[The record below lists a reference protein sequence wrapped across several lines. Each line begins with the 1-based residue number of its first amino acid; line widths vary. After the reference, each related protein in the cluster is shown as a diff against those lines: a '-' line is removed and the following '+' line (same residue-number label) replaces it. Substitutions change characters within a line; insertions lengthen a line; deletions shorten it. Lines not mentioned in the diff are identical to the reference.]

1 MAGRRTSDDLKEV
14 IRDFRRDQVIDVARR
29 LFGERGST
37 DVSMDEIASEA
48 GVARSTVYVYF
59 ANRDELLRACLQR
72 MHAQL
77 TDGIARTWEREAEP
91 AQRLGRLIEEML
103 ARVDDSPAFFRLALV
118 TQGTPDRGAEAVG
131 TELALISLSIAELIR
146 DVVVE
151 GIEPWSVPAHRP
163 RSGHHPHRP
172 AGLRSDGRPGRGARH
187 PRPGTRP
194 RPTPCSSSSTACR
207 PETST
212 GHPLHTPFAGS
223 RSGGDRHGGP
233 DRRWSP
239 IT

>member
-1 MAGRRTSDDLKEV
+1 MSGRRTSDDLKEV

-77 TDGIARTWEREAEP
+77 TEGIARTWEQRAEP
-91 AQRLGRLIEEML
+91 ARRLERLIEEML
-103 ARVDDSPAFFRLALV
+103 ARVDDSPAFFRLALI
-118 TQGTPDRGAEAVG
+118 TQGTPDRGAVAVG

-146 DVVVE
+146 DLIVE
-151 GIEPWSVPAHRP
+151 GIERGEFRPMDPDLATTLIGQQVYGAMAVRAEDPAPLP
-163 RSGHHPHRP
+163 RDQAAADTVQFILH
-172 AGLRSDGRPGRGARH
+172 GLSA
-187 PRPGTRP
+187 
-194 RPTPCSSSSTACR
+194 
-207 PETST
+207 
-212 GHPLHTPFAGS
+212 
-223 RSGGDRHGGP
+223 
-233 DRRWSP
+233 
-239 IT
+239 